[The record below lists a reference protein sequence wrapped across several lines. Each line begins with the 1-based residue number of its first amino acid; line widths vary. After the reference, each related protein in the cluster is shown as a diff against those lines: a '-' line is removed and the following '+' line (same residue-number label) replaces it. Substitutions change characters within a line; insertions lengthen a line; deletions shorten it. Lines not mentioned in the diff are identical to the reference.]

1 MSEKPVRWKAIYLG
15 LMLSLVVMIALF
27 YWLTVAFA

>member
-1 MSEKPVRWKAIYLG
+1 MQEKPIRWKLIYMG
-15 LMLSLVVMIALF
+15 LMASLVVMIVLF

>member
-1 MSEKPVRWKAIYLG
+1 MKEERIRWKLIYIG
-15 LMLSLVVMIALF
+15 LMASLFAMIALF

>member
-1 MSEKPVRWKAIYLG
+1 MSKKPIRWKLIYLG

-27 YWLTVAFA
+27 YWLTRAYA